1 MAHPLAETTAV
12 YGPDQSS
19 ARHVKLSVSLPAD
32 LVDELRAAAEEAGV
46 GVSGVITAAVRESL
60 AFAEQARLDRALALD
75 SDDNEA
81 WANAALAQTAQAWA
95 NLEW

>member
-1 MAHPLAETTAV
+1 MTHPLAETAAA
-12 YGPDQSS
+12 YGPDQAS

-32 LVDELRAAAEEAGV
+32 LAEELRAAAEETGL
-46 GVSGVITAAVRESL
+46 GVSGLIAAAVRGSL
-60 AFAEQARLDRALALD
+60 ATAEQARLDRALGLD
-75 SDDNEA
+75 AEDNEA